1 MQMITVTSNEAEQR
15 LDKLLAKYLN
25 LAGKGFIYKMLR
37 KKNITL
43 NDKKADGSEKL
54 AQGDVVKL
62 YFSDETILKFTK
74 PVGGL
79 PETAPQLSILYEDEH
94 LLILNKPAGVL
105 SQKAKEDDVSVV
117 EQITAYLLQTGQLT
131 REQLRS
137 FKPSVCNRLDRNT
150 SGIIVAGKS
159 LTGLQ
164 VMSRMFKERTMDK
177 YYLCIV
183 KGCMEKGSR
192 IQGYLKKD
200 EEKNQVA
207 ILNKQADGALPIE
220 TEYTPLCAGRGM
232 TLLRVKLI
240 TGRSHQIRAHLASIG
255 HPIGGDSKYG
265 EEKLNRLLKERYGIR
280 SQLLHSYQLVLPA
293 MEPPLGQVSQKVFE
307 APVPDSFKKVMDG
320 EGLVL

>member
-74 PVGGL
+74 PVSDL
-79 PETAPQLSILYEDEH
+79 PETTPRLDVLYEDEH
-94 LLILNKPAGVL
+94 LLILNKPAGIL
-105 SQKAKEDDVSVV
+105 SQKAKEEDVSMV
-117 EQITAYLLQTGQLT
+117 EQIIAYLLQTGQLT
-131 REQLRS
+131 KEQLRS

-150 SGIIVAGKS
+150 SGVIVAGKS
-159 LTGLQ
+159 LAGLQ
-164 VMSRMFKERTMDK
+164 AMSRMFKERTMDK

-183 KGCMEKGSR
+183 KGRMEKGSR

-200 EEKNQVA
+200 EERNQVF
-207 ILNKQADGALPIE
+207 ISKMQTDGALPIE

-255 HPIGGDSKYG
+255 HPIGGDTKYG
-265 EEKLNRLLKERYGIR
+265 EERLNKLLRERYGIR
-280 SQLLHSYQLVLPA
+280 SQLLHSYQLVMPA
-293 MEPPLGQVSQKVFE
+293 MEPPLGQVSHKVFE
-307 APVPDSFKKVMDG
+307 APVPDCFKKVMDG
-320 EGLVL
+320 EGLTL

>member
-1 MQMITVTSNEAEQR
+1 MQMITVTSNEADQR

-54 AQGDVVKL
+54 VQGDVVKL

-74 PVGGL
+74 PMEAL
-79 PETAPQLSILYEDEH
+79 PEAAPQLDILYEDDH
-94 LLILNKPAGVL
+94 LLILNKPAGIL
-105 SQKAKEDDVSVV
+105 SQKAKEEDVSMV
-117 EQITAYLLQTGQLT
+117 EQVIAYLLSSNQLT
-131 REQLRS
+131 REQLKS

-183 KGCMEKGSR
+183 KGHMEKGSR

-200 EEKNQVA
+200 EERNQVV
-207 ILNKQADGALPIE
+207 ISKKQTDGALPIE

-232 TLLRVKLI
+232 TLLKVKLI

-255 HPIGGDSKYG
+255 HPIGGDAKYG
-265 EEKLNRLLKERYGIR
+265 EERLNRVLKERYGIR
-280 SQLLHSYQLVLPA
+280 SQLLHSYQLVMPE
-293 MEPPLGQVSQKVFE
+293 MEPPLEQVSHRVFE
-307 APVPDSFKKVMDG
+307 APAPPSFRKVMDG

>member
-54 AQGDVVKL
+54 VQGDVVKL
-62 YFSDETILKFTK
+62 YLSDDTILKFTR
-74 PVGGL
+74 PVGDL
-79 PETAPQLSILYEDEH
+79 PEEAPQLDILYEDAH
-94 LLILNKPAGVL
+94 LLILNKPAGML
-105 SQKAKEDDVSVV
+105 SQKAKEDDISMV
-117 EQITAYLLQTGQLT
+117 EQITAYLVQTNQLT
-131 REQLRS
+131 REQLKS

-164 VMSRMFKERTMDK
+164 IMSRMFKERTMDK

-183 KGCMEKGSR
+183 KGQMEKGSR

-200 EEKNQVA
+200 EAKNQVV
-207 ILNKQADGALPIE
+207 ISTKQTEGALPIE
-220 TEYTPLCAGRGM
+220 TEYMPLCVGNGL
-232 TLLRVKLI
+232 TLLKVKLI

-255 HPIGGDSKYG
+255 HPIGGDGKYG
-265 EEKLNRLLKERYGIR
+265 EERLNRALKERYGIR
-280 SQLLHSYQLVLPA
+280 SQLLHSYRLVMPE
-293 MEPPLGQVSQKVFE
+293 MEQPLSQVSYRTFE
-307 APVPDSFKKVMDG
+307 APVPDDFKRVMDG